1 MDFFFI
7 DDIEVPPEDSEDHFV
22 YHKSNGLVM
31 NPPNMFLMKSQV
43 MKLQGNSVQKRME
56 H

>member
-1 MDFFFI
+1 MKFLLKTVKIILSITKVMDWF
-7 DDIEVPPEDSEDHFV
+7 
-22 YHKSNGLVM
+22 M

-43 MKLQGNSVQKRME
+43 MKLQGNSVRKRME